1 MSPVVV
7 RKHPD
12 CSDPATLHRA
22 EGGCEGGITTSKPV
36 LTTKGSTMY
45 DALRDFTASL
55 PELLQWVG
63 ILLAAAIPFV
73 ESYFGSV
80 IGIVAGVNP
89 VVAIIA
95 AIIGNMISMLVFVLV
110 AHRLR
115 TTVRSGAAPKPESP
129 RRMKLRERFDRYGV
143 AGVSLLGQTLL
154 PSQITSAAMVS
165 FGASR
170 NAVILWQTISIII
183 WGVLFGVL
191 AVVGVAVLR

>member
-1 MSPVVV
+1 M
-7 RKHPD
+7 
-12 CSDPATLHRA
+12 T
-22 EGGCEGGITTSKPV
+22 
-36 LTTKGSTMY
+36 

-63 ILLAAAIPFV
+63 IVLAAAIPFV

-89 VVAIIA
+89 AVAIIA
-95 AIIGNMISMLVFVLV
+95 AIVGNVLSMLVFVLT
-110 AHRLR
+110 AHG
-115 TTVRSGAAPKPESP
+115 VRSRVRDGKARKPETA
-129 RRMKLRERFDRYGV
+129 RRAKLRARFDRYGV

-191 AVVGVAVLR
+191 ATVGVTLVR